1 MDLILF
7 NLVVSENHMF
17 TSNSIV
23 IMQALANL
31 NRNTVHKLCIK
42 TDNNMEMFKVYER
55 YIDPLRKMYQIINAE
70 NGMLDDTFK
79 ARLNGIEPEEVVRI
93 GRREKLRYLLEDAD
107 FSLYRIKKQTSEG
120 EKDPEH
126 ILARKKEYDICA

>member
-1 MDLILF
+1 M
-7 NLVVSENHMF
+7 H
-17 TSNSIV
+17 
-23 IMQALANL
+23 
-31 NRNTVHKLCIK
+31 K
-42 TDNNMEMFKVYER
+42 TDNNMEMFEVYER

-79 ARLNGIEPEEVVRI
+79 ARLNEIEPEEVVRI
-93 GRREKLRYLLEDAD
+93 GRREKLHYLLEDAD